1 MHELQDEGIM
11 LLWVTGRSI
20 EIGRRALK
28 KWGYVI
34 TSKVADELWFLHNSF
49 FTDYKN

>member
-1 MHELQDEGIM
+1 MSLAK
-11 LLWVTGRSI
+11 RSRKSI
-20 EIGRRALK
+20 TVKNEPKTVLFLK